1 MSTLEILQ
9 DLLIK
14 EHALTREQLAPE
26 AQLSTLGVDSL
37 GLIELMFQVE
47 DRFHISLPDD
57 KVPVL
62 VTVGDVVRYVDQ
74 LLLERPRLQPAATPT
89 DAG

>member
-14 EHALTREQLAPE
+14 DHALTRAQLTPE
-26 AQLSTLGVDSL
+26 AQLASLGVDSL
-37 GLIELMFQVE
+37 GMIELLFQVE
-47 DRFHISLPDD
+47 DRFGISLPDD

-62 VTVGDVVRYVDQ
+62 ATVGDVVTFIDQ
-74 LLLERPRLQPAATPT
+74 LLVELPPSRAAAAPANT
-89 DAG
+89 G

>member
-14 EHALTREQLAPE
+14 DHALTREQLAPE

-47 DRFHISLPDD
+47 ERFHISLPDD

-62 VTVGDVVRYVDQ
+62 VTVGDVVRYIDQ
-74 LLLERPRLQPAATPT
+74 LLIELPRLRPAVAPT

>member
-14 EHALTREQLAPE
+14 DHALERAQLTPE
-26 AQLSTLGVDSL
+26 AQLSSLGVDSL
-37 GLIELMFQVE
+37 GVIELMFQVE

-62 VTVGDVVRYVDQ
+62 VTVGDVVAFIDH
-74 LLLERPRLQPAATPT
+74 LLLEVPQPQTAAAPT
-89 DAG
+89 DTA

>member
-1 MSTLEILQ
+1 MNTLEVLQ

-14 EHALTREQLAPE
+14 DHALTREQLAPE
-26 AQLSTLGVDSL
+26 VELSSLGVDSL

-47 DRFHISLPDD
+47 DRFGISLPDD
-57 KVPVL
+57 KFPAL
-62 VTVGDVVRYVDQ
+62 LTVGDVVDFIDQ
-74 LLLERPRLQPAATPT
+74 LLTGSRRAQLAAAPT